1 MASHRLIQHVGKKYG
16 LRVSEGLYDEL
27 NVYYFVDGHALN
39 DRPKLAKVAHEC
51 LQKLVNG
58 NSNGGPFAEIMTEN
72 EILNFLNSNKG
83 RKEIEHALS
92 ALQQMGVHGIPK
104 FIIEGRRM
112 VDGAAHSSVYV
123 DIFREIE
130 QSGQV
135 FGAPVFA
142 DILGISSELIERG
155 SHTRDGLE
163 AA

>member
-51 LQKLVNG
+51 LLKMVNG
-58 NSNGGPFAEIMTEN
+58 ANSKTEIMTEN
-72 EILNFLNSNKG
+72 DILDFLNSNEG
-83 RKEIEHALS
+83 RKEIENALS
-92 ALQQMGVHGIPK
+92 ALNDMGVHGIPK

-130 QSGQV
+130 RSGKV
-135 FGAPVFA
+135 HSGPVFA
-142 DILGISSELIERG
+142 DMLGISSELVERG